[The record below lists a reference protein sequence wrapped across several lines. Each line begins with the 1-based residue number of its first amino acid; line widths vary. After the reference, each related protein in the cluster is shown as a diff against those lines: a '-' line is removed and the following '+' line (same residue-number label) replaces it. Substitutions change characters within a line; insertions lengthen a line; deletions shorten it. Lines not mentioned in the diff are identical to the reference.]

1 MEYDSSHIAA
11 WNRFFAFRI
20 VVLGLQ
26 VAQDEYQGQSGQTLY
41 AKILEHKYFIDTSYR
56 IRHRLELK
64 YFHVAVSHNFC
75 SMLIKQLIDIEK

>member
-11 WNRFFAFRI
+11 WNRFFAFKI

-26 VAQDEYQGQSGQTLY
+26 VAQDEYQGQRRY
-41 AKILEHKYFIDTSYR
+41 ARILENKHFIDTSYR